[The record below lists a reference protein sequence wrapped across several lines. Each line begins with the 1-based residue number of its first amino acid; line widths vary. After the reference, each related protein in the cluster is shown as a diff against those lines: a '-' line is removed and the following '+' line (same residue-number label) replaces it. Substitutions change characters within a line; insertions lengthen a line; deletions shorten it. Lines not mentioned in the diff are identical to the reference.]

1 MSADGLTGSRLVVPD
16 LSGRPAMEVENEEF
30 LIPNSLSD
38 ISSSPKEGT
47 VRRGRRLLG
56 VLRPLLSVCRVCVL
70 INRGCK
76 VTSDAQRRERTSSE
90 VITLGLV
97 EAKGFAR
104 PLASAIH
111 AVNSYGC
118 TGQPS

>member
-1 MSADGLTGSRLVVPD
+1 
-16 LSGRPAMEVENEEF
+16 MEVENEEF
-30 LIPNSLSD
+30 LIPNSLRD

-47 VRRGRRLLG
+47 VRLGRRLLG

-70 INRGCK
+70 INRDCK

-90 VITLGLV
+90 VITFGLL
-97 EAKGFAR
+97 EAKGFGR
-104 PLASAIH
+104 PLASASH
-111 AVNSYGC
+111 AMNSYDC